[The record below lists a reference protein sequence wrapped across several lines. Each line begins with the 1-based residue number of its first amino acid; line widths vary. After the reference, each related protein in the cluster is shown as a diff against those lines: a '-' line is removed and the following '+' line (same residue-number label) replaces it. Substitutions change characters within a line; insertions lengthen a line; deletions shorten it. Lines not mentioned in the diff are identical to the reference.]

1 MIMWETFI
9 FMSPKLNTTFYTNC
23 IWVTTGVTSK
33 HNGGTVDTTG
43 RLAEL
48 WVDALESM
56 PDVSQGACCWRG
68 CQVLSSVLASQHTKQ
83 VFVNHPTN
91 WVISR

>member
-48 WVDALESM
+48 WVDARCQSGSLLLEGL
-56 PDVSQGACCWRG
+56 PGAKQC
-68 CQVLSSVLASQHTKQ
+68 LSITAHRASV
-83 VFVNHPTN
+83 
-91 WVISR
+91 R